1 MCIYLNWILLNK
13 EINLSG
19 QISILSSF
27 SFFFQPLPPPSHSNR
42 PLEKGSIGTK
52 HDISGKLTLRLFFDP
67 LEGSQ
72 RFATYVARWQPRS
85 WRTILTL
92 NTFLQL
98 SPVTICRPQNLKRKT
113 LSQKSKFGTGFLK
126 KITWIF
132 KELCLCWFSSNI
144 HLLEMFHQSSS
155 FSKQKY

>member
-1 MCIYLNWILLNK
+1 MTR
-13 EINLSG
+13 G
-19 QISILSSF
+19 GGA
-27 SFFFQPLPPPSHSNR
+27 PPSHSNR

-85 WRTILTL
+85 WRTILTF

-98 SPVTICRPQNLKRKT
+98 LPVTIYRPQNLKRKI
-113 LSQKSKFGTGFLK
+113 LSQKSKFSTGFSK

-132 KELCLCWFSSNI
+132 KKLGLCWFSSNT
-144 HLLEMFHQSSS
+144 HLLEMFHRSSS
-155 FSKQKY
+155 FSKQKN